1 MKQKSKNFKKYNKKI
16 KADLFRMPKV
26 KKTLD
31 FLIEML
37 YNQIKLVNKKV
48 SQLTELFDDNSTSMS
63 EVATDIAKSDLQD
76 VIFLNY
82 IT

>member
-1 MKQKSKNFKKYNKKI
+1 
-16 KADLFRMPKV
+16 MPKV

-37 YNQIKLVNKKV
+37 YNQIKLANKKV

>member
-1 MKQKSKNFKKYNKKI
+1 
-16 KADLFRMPKV
+16 MPKV